1 MSFRLQQLEENAEY
15 EEALEEDEDEVHE
28 EDEPIKIKTSHQYLT
43 PIDLK
48 ALLRQVWKND
58 KQLLKAIIGMFNIDE
73 DDTICPTDVFF
84 LDIVPVSP
92 SRFRPVS
99 I

>member
-1 MSFRLQQLEENAEY
+1 MADY
-15 EEALEEDEDEVHE
+15 EEAIEENDSEAAVKE
-28 EDEPIKIKTSHQYLT
+28 EPVKIKTSHQYLT

-58 KQLLKAIIGMFNIDE
+58 RKLLKAVIGMFNIDE
-73 DDTICPTDVFF
+73 DDTTCPTDVFF

-99 I
+99 TMYRFVHCVI